1 MAIHSAVAVDAPSP
15 VSTGRTI
22 RSLLLPI
29 VIILAGLSVL
39 LYPVVATQWNNI
51 KQQEAAQAY
60 SQLES
65 ELEPSAL
72 AQTLES
78 ARSYN
83 DNRVNGPILDPWLSR
98 LTEDNTDYQEY
109 LAELSNLDTMAR
121 LVVPTAQV
129 DLPVY
134 HGTSDEVLNKGVGHL
149 FGTDLPVGGQGSH
162 SVLTAH
168 TGMTNATLFDNLTD
182 VKVGDPIYVQV
193 SGEKMKYE
201 VYDTE
206 VVLPHETESLAP
218 VNGEDLL
225 TLITCTPYGVN
236 THRLLVHAHRV
247 PMDADTQVFEKSG
260 LHWQWWMW
268 ALLGLALGTVILL
281 AWWVIRQVRATSA
294 PVNTVAD
301 AASE

>member
-168 TGMTNATLFDNLTD
+168 TGMTNATLFDNLTG